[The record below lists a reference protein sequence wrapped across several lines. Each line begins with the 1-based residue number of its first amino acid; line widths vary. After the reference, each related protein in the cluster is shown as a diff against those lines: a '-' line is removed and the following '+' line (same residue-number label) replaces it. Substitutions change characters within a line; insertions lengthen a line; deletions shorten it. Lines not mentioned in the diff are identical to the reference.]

1 MPSKQGQFQEQKGIQ
16 IQKYTPQ
23 QLLLANLV
31 ELPIAG
37 LEERVKKELYEN
49 DALDEVTE
57 TSVPSDAS
65 GDFNTSDE
73 GYGDDGNDGE
83 GANAANERSLD
94 ELFDCMDDGELPVFK
109 GGYSDQ
115 REVAVSDSWS
125 LIADLMAQIGEY
137 DLNEHQK
144 SIVSYLIGSL
154 NDNGFIDRELYSIVD
169 ELAFRMGINTDES
182 ELLEML
188 NVLQKFDPPGIGAR
202 DLRECLLIQIDR
214 KLESL
219 ASGETG
225 RRKRLEL
232 ERRLISDYNI
242 SLVNNNLDKL
252 HHK

>member
-49 DALDEVTE
+49 DALDEVAE
-57 TSVPSDAS
+57 ASVASDAGSDFNAS
-65 GDFNTSDE
+65 GDGF
-73 GYGDDGNDGE
+73 GDDGNDGE
-83 GANAANERSLD
+83 GAKTTNEPSLD
-94 ELFDCMDDGELPVFK
+94 ELYDSMDDGELPVFK
-109 GGYSDQ
+109 GGYGEQ

-125 LIADLMAQIGEY
+125 LIDDLTAQIGEY
-137 DLNEHQK
+137 DLDEHQK
-144 SIVSYLIGSL
+144 SIVAYLIGSL
-154 NDNGFIDRELYSIVD
+154 NDNGFIDREPYSIVD
-169 ELAFRMGINTDES
+169 ELAFRMSIFTDEN

-188 NVLQKFDPPGIGAR
+188 KVLQKFDPPGIGAR
-202 DLRECLLIQIDR
+202 NLRECLLIQIDR

-219 ASGETG
+219 KSSETG

-252 HHK
+252 HQ